1 MRVRERDYDAAGHGG
16 TLWGSAVGLAIYI
29 ARHRRLFA
37 GKTVLE
43 LGSGLGLCGI
53 ACAKAGRPE
62 VCVLTDWG
70 GSGGAA
76 AVPPLNQQYDAVAGV
91 TDMVAVEAH
100 GAWPLRSCTLRG
112 GVRVCMCLCACVCT
126 HI

>member
-1 MRVRERDYDAAGHGG
+1 MLQGGCRVRVRERDYDAAGHGG

-70 GSGGAA
+70 GGGGAGD
-76 AVPPLNQQYDAVAGV
+76 VPPLNQQYDAKSAADATAAGS
-91 TDMVAVEAH
+91 EAA
-100 GAWPLRSCTLRG
+100 GGRG
-112 GVRVCMCLCACVCT
+112 GEGEGGGRGGLT
-126 HI
+126 